1 MPEELRGMYWA
12 NIGIF
17 GGLGY
22 IEALGE
28 RLYVCAIHLSSQ
40 QLIKSREL
48 ELRRL
53 CPCDYEIGIF
63 EAFEYVEWLEYG
75 QNSTDPLSP
84 PSVPYT
90 SACALATSDIY
101 LETYPVTRAEYL
113 EHGSSICR
121 RRFGAP
127 AYNITPPGFVEGDVA
142 DVSDD
147 ERERRYALG
156 LESIRGKGSR
166 GKRKVEEQEVTSGNW
181 GGRRRRAGVL

>member
-1 MPEELRGMYWA
+1 MLLGLLLELAWDLL
-12 NIGIF
+12 N
-17 GGLGY
+17 L
-22 IEALGE
+22 
-28 RLYVCAIHLSSQ
+28 C
-40 QLIKSREL
+40 REL

-53 CPCDYEIGIF
+53 CPCDYDIGIF
-63 EAFEYVEWLEYG
+63 EAFEYVSFTLEMSG
-75 QNSTDPLSP
+75 TSADAPSP

-90 SACALATSDIY
+90 SACSLATSDIY
-101 LETYPVTRAEYL
+101 LDTYPVTRAEYL

-121 RRFGAP
+121 RRFGGP

-156 LESIRGKGSR
+156 LESIRGKGGK
-166 GKRKVEEQEVTSGNW
+166 GKRSKAEEQEVTSGNW